1 MTLEANK
8 SIVRQYL
15 EAWGKGDTK
24 TLEAM
29 LHPEAITHVS
39 AAGVEQ
45 SATFEPYAC
54 ATWFVGFPDT
64 VLEIEKLVAEGDSVT
79 AYWVI
84 TATHTADFMG
94 MPPTGKRVKFGGL
107 EINRIADGKIIEIWR
122 LSDTFGLMQQ
132 LEAED

>member
-1 MTLEANK
+1 MSLEAAK

-39 AAGVEQ
+39 ASGVEQ

-54 ATWFVGFPDT
+54 ATWFAGFPDT
-64 VLEIEKLVAEGDSVT
+64 VLEIEKLVAEGDSVA

-94 MPPTGKRVKFGGL
+94 MPATGKQVKFGGL
-107 EINRIADGKIIEIWR
+107 EINRIANGQIVEIWR